1 MRLTASGRRHGESEF
16 EAVLRNYR
24 QRSVKG
30 RFAIL
35 VCALGLTSCAGQAQL
50 ELIYNKSASYHAP
63 DRNPIV
69 VIPGLMGSSL
79 RDRLNGAMVWGAFGG
94 KSVNPANP
102 EGARLL
108 ALPLDESQD
117 AVEPTG
123 VLDRIKIRLVGIPL
137 QLKVY
142 AQLLSTLG
150 AAGYRDSDL

>member
-1 MRLTASGRRHGESEF
+1 M
-16 EAVLRNYR
+16 LRNHR
-24 QRSVKG
+24 QRFVKG

-35 VCALGLTSCAGQAQL
+35 VCAFGLTSCAGQAQL

-79 RDRLNGAMVWGAFGG
+79 RDRLSGAMVWGAFGG

-117 AVEPTG
+117 AIEPTG
-123 VLDRIKIRLVGIPL
+123 VLDRIKISLVGIPL
-137 QLKVY
+137 QLNVY
-142 AQLLSTLG
+142 AQILATLG
-150 AAGYRDSDL
+150 AAAELAQANQHKKTTARLATSRR